1 MQKSP
6 PINVLFAIGGM
17 DMVYGAKD
25 GLLDI
30 QAIVARRR
38 QHRAFRQ

>member
-6 PINVLFAIGGM
+6 PINVLFAIGSM
-17 DMVYGAKD
+17 DMIYGVKD